1 MYKGPYFPTECLKY
15 VFVISVV
22 LVGIKY
28 PKTIGHTLW
37 QWCYLNTCV
46 LNRGNYDVIR
56 DGITKS

>member
-15 VFVISVV
+15 VFVVSVV

-28 PKTIGHTLW
+28 PKMIGHTLR

-46 LNRGNYDVIR
+46 LNRVDYNVIR
-56 DGITKS
+56 DVITKS